1 MSGTILIE
9 DLHDPVLTADQRALL
24 EEAQRHPVQLTVDA
38 VLAEATRRTGLAAF
52 GPDDFRSR
60 LALILSEVDDD
71 DNATALARAGLFER
85 TTAVAVNRLLAHD
98 LLRRHPEIH
107 ERTIERPIVIA
118 GLPRSGTTHLL
129 GLLSADPRLR
139 SLPYWE
145 AVQPIPFPD
154 EHPRPDGVDPRYVR
168 SQAGWER
175 LQRINP
181 MMAPYHPMDPDHIHE
196 DLELQ
201 LPDFASY
208 YWEWVYR
215 MPRWRDHYLSHDQT
229 PHYAY
234 GATMLKIMAWQD
246 GADRRWVLKCP
257 QHFEQLPALLSVYP
271 DATVVFTHRDPVASL
286 QSIVTQ
292 MAYAVRTRVKHVDPG
307 LYLEYWTDRVR
318 RLLEA
323 YVRDAALVPD
333 AQRVDVDFDAF
344 VADDMATLGTIYAR
358 AGLPLDG
365 DAAAAIARYRADHG
379 RHKHGSIDHDLRRD
393 FGVDPDALRASFA
406 FYTEHLAGL
415 R

>member
-1 MSGTILIE
+1 VSGSILIE
-9 DLHDPVLTADQRALL
+9 DLHAPVLTADQRALM
-24 EEAQRHPVQLTVDA
+24 EEAERHPVDLSVDA
-38 VLAEATRRTGLAAF
+38 VLTDAARRAGLEDF
-52 GPDDFRSR
+52 GPDDFRPR
-60 LALILSEVDDD
+60 LALILSEVDED
-71 DNATALARAGLFER
+71 DNATALARATIFQR
-85 TTAVAVNRLLAHD
+85 TVAVAVNRLLAHD
-98 LLRRHPEIH
+98 LLARHPEIDDVAI
-107 ERTIERPIVIA
+107 RAPIVIA

-145 AVQPIPFPD
+145 AVQPIALPGERPG
-154 EHPRPDGVDPRYVR
+154 PDGVDPRYAR

-175 LQRINP
+175 LQRLNP

-208 YWEWVYR
+208 YWEWLYR
-215 MPRWRDHYLSHDQT
+215 MPRWRDHYLAHDQT

-234 GATMLKIMAWQD
+234 GARLLKVMSWQD
-246 GADRRWVLKCP
+246 GQARRWVLKCP
-257 QHFEQLPALLSVYP
+257 QHFEQLRALMAVYP

-292 MAYAVRTRVKHVDPG
+292 MAYAVRTRVRHVDPHA
-307 LYLEYWTDRVR
+307 YLDYWTDRVR

-323 YVRDAALVPD
+323 YVRDRDVVP
-333 AQRVDVDFDAF
+333 AEQRVDVDFAAF
-344 VADDMATLGTIYAR
+344 VADDMATVGAIYAR
-358 AGLPLDG
+358 AGLALD
-365 DAAAAIARYRADHG
+365 DAAREAIAAYRAGHG

-393 FGVDPDALRASFA
+393 FGVDPDALRASFS
-406 FYTEHLAGL
+406 FYTDALASP
-415 R
+415 

>member
-1 MSGTILIE
+1 M
-9 DLHDPVLTADQRALL
+9 
-24 EEAQRHPVQLTVDA
+24 
-38 VLAEATRRTGLAAF
+38 
-52 GPDDFRSR
+52 
-60 LALILSEVDDD
+60 
-71 DNATALARAGLFER
+71 
-85 TTAVAVNRLLAHD
+85 
-98 LLRRHPEIH
+98 
-107 ERTIERPIVIA
+107 
-118 GLPRSGTTHLL
+118 
-129 GLLSADPRLR
+129 
-139 SLPYWE
+139 
-145 AVQPIPFPD
+145 
-154 EHPRPDGVDPRYVR
+154 R